1 MKIYNPSGFDSKLTG
16 SFTGSFKG
24 DGSNITSI
32 SSDNVI
38 FNFTAISSSQQ
49 IASDV
54 TGSFTSLSSSLE
66 SRISD
71 NESFSSSL
79 DATYATDAELAAV
92 SASLASE
99 LLKNTTDTLDGDLT
113 VTGTLTAQEFH
124 TELVSASILFDSGS
138 TKFGDSIDDIH
149 QFTGS
154 LKVSS
159 SIYTTSQTF
168 TPQDTTINTTNT
180 SINST
185 YITVG
190 NNTSD
195 NVYIGGSTLNTI
207 GGKVGIGT
215 TTLNALLTISGS
227 ANQNSTNPGI
237 SLTNSHSSQTVL
249 YIENGTTRGYE
260 LAVGGSSNSV
270 DPGSFYIYDG
280 TAAAARFIIDSSGDA
295 TFGGSITAA
304 SNTFK
309 CELDGSGNT
318 LLDLKSTGSQQI
330 RFFDTNSSYTE
341 AMRILRYDDK
351 LSITYGDNANEEAL
365 TVVGTGST
373 VGNVGI
379 GTTSPD
385 GQLTV
390 KGTTQIVTTDLN
402 ANTEVGL
409 SIMGLHTT
417 DNVGIT
423 VGKANSTKNS
433 GVFRYHHN
441 TDGGNDNYVGI
452 GHYAADDILNI
463 TSGGSVGIG
472 TTTPLADLHVN
483 NQSSDAQVLVQG
495 ANKMALHQDAAWNS
509 NILLGCYYDG
519 SNVVYGTANRGAFKI
534 VGLHDSPSQPQT
546 LSIYGANGG
555 ASAGATVTFNTVGFS
570 QDEDGNVA
578 IGTTTPRVKLD
589 VRGNASIGNIGT
601 PFNDAY
607 TTAFDSLQVGD
618 GTVIW
623 GRAADSHFSGNYY
636 VKNVS
641 NVAQDTYINTLPAQ
655 DLWLDNGS
663 GDLKYRS
670 AASGT
675 AGTQVSL
682 TTRFTI
688 TNSGVV
694 KIGAADDTP
703 AGTQFALAVKGDG
716 NRVAYF
722 DGNTAASVWW
732 GIGNTPQF
740 AIDSITGGGATF
752 WTHVSG
758 TWKERMRIT
767 SLGAI
772 EIAGA
777 GTTVNG
783 NAFITNTNSLAT
795 FGSTQSSG
803 VPKDMA
809 FFNGSERLRIQ
820 ATTGNVGIGTNN
832 PTSLLHLRKATGD
845 PMINIQAV
853 ASGDPGITFTSINN
867 RTGNI
872 FYSDGTTNAML
883 RYDHADVSFKLYAH
897 NTTVADFVLNETTAY
912 FPSQN
917 VGIGTTSPDITG
929 FGWNALTIVGGTTA
943 GSAGILE
950 LGAPS
955 TDANNQNYGIIAFMG
970 GTARNAQIAANR
982 DNATNDGRLSFWT
995 SPGSG
1000 GIVERMRISSDG
1012 MVGIG
1017 TSDFSDMTWGSPVIK
1032 IKGSRAGLGLY
1043 STGSLATISMTAS
1056 SSASTAVHLNLE
1068 GSTGDLSL
1076 YHYAAGGETVRFK
1089 GTGNIGIGTTSTNGR
1104 VDIRGVSG
1112 SPATSG
1118 TAQNGIL
1125 RIQNAS
1131 NNNTLDIGQ
1140 PTGTPYGTWL
1150 QAADKSDLNPIYT
1163 YPLSLNPNGGNVG
1176 IGTTNPI
1183 PKFHLTYSNG
1193 SYGTD
1198 ATSGFINQA
1207 TTGRATQRIRSI
1219 TDNPAELFFDIN
1231 GGIRWDISVRDSSGS
1246 YDMHF
1251 YRQGGTPG
1259 YNTVSNPSLTL
1270 KQNGDV
1276 YMPVGNVGI
1285 GVTTTS
1291 YKLEVSG
1298 GFAATAIT
1306 ETSALKFKENITPLN
1321 SQLEIINKLNPVNF
1335 DWKEDGKKDFGFIA
1349 DEVEEIIPELVSYK
1363 DDEVHGLHYS
1373 KLTPILVK
1381 ALQEQQTQIEELK
1394 QEIKKLKEI

>member
-154 LKVSS
+154 LKISS

-168 TPQDTTINTTNT
+168 TPQDTTINSTNT

-190 NNTSD
+190 NNTTD

-227 ANQNSTNPGI
+227 TNQNSANPGI
-237 SLTNSHSSQTVL
+237 SLTNSDNSQTVL
-249 YIENGTTRGYE
+249 FLENTTTRGYE

-270 DPGSFYIYDG
+270 DPGSFYVYDA
-280 TAAAARFIIDSSGDA
+280 TATLARFII
-295 TFGGSITAA
+295 
-304 SNTFK
+304 
-309 CELDGSGNT
+309 
-318 LLDLKSTGSQQI
+318 
-330 RFFDTNSSYTE
+330 NSS
-341 AMRILRYDDK
+341 
-351 LSITYGDNANEEAL
+351 
-365 TVVGTGST
+365 
-373 VGNVGI
+373 GNVGI
-379 GTTSPD
+379 GQTPSSIPNWRTLEIKGLSNGSLLNFEDSGSTRTGAIAMNDASSLMRFQTFTDADITFEPNNSEAMRVTGDGKVGIGTNNPDADRRLHIKNTDDVRGILIENTFTGSYAELHLSASREYRVGTGGSASDSNAQDNFYIYDRTAAQHRITLNSSGDVGIGTSSPD

-390 KGTTQIVTTDLN
+390 KGTTQTVTLDLN
-402 ANTEVGL
+402 ANPEAGL

-417 DNVGIT
+417 NNVGIT

-433 GVFRYHHN
+433 GVVRYHHN

-452 GHYAADDILNI
+452 GHYSADDILNI

-472 TTTPLADLHVN
+472 TTTPLTDLHVN

-519 SNVVYGTANRGAFKI
+519 SNVVYGTVNRGAFKI
-534 VGLHDSPSQPQT
+534 VGLHDSTSQPQT

-555 ASAGATVTFNTVGFS
+555 AAGSTVTFNSVGFS
-570 QDEDGNVA
+570 QDEDGNVG

-589 VRGNASIGNIGT
+589 VRGSASIGTIGL
-601 PFNDAY
+601 PFTDAY
-607 TTAFDSLQVGD
+607 TTSFDSLQVGD
-618 GTVIW
+618 GTVVW

-641 NVAQDTYINTLPAQ
+641 NVAQDTYINSLPAQ

-670 AASGT
+670 AATGT

-703 AGTQFALAVKGDG
+703 NSTQFALAIKGVGD
-716 NRVAYF
+716 RTAYF
-722 DGNTAASVWW
+722 DGSSAASVWW
-732 GIGNTPQF
+732 GVANTPQF
-740 AIDSITGGGATF
+740 AIDSVNGGGATF

-758 TWKERMRIT
+758 TWAERMRIT
-767 SLGAI
+767 SVGAI
-772 EIAGA
+772 EIKGA

-783 NAFITNTNSLAT
+783 NAFITNTNTLAT

-809 FFNGSERLRIQ
+809 FYNGAERMRIQ
-820 ATTGNVGIGTNN
+820 ATTGYVGIGTSSPSAMLDIVMPNSGGATRQDIFRLLQLSQNTLSCYMYGGSTDLVQLHVSGTEQNLSLTTGGVATATTATGIHLRSGGNVGIGTTSPFSTAKLQVKTDTDRNVAIQTGTLHTTGIKINAFNDAANTNIPLELNGSLLSLKTGESEKIRILANGNVGIGTTN
-832 PTSLLHLRKATGD
+832 PSSLLHLYKASGD
-845 PMINIQAV
+845 PMLNIQAV
-853 ASGDPGITFTSINN
+853 SGGDPGITFTSINN

-883 RYDHADVSFKLYAH
+883 RYDHADTSFKLYAH
-897 NTTVADFVLNETTAY
+897 NTTVVDFLLNETTSY
-912 FPSQN
+912 FPTQ
-917 VGIGTTSPDITG
+917 
-929 FGWNALTIVGGTTA
+929 
-943 GSAGILE
+943 
-950 LGAPS
+950 
-955 TDANNQNYGIIAFMG
+955 
-970 GTARNAQIAANR
+970 
-982 DNATNDGRLSFWT
+982 
-995 SPGSG
+995 
-1000 GIVERMRISSDG
+1000 
-1012 MVGIG
+1012 
-1017 TSDFSDMTWGSPVIK
+1017 
-1032 IKGSRAGLGLY
+1032 
-1043 STGSLATISMTAS
+1043 
-1056 SSASTAVHLNLE
+1056 
-1068 GSTGDLSL
+1068 
-1076 YHYAAGGETVRFK
+1076 
-1089 GTGNIGIGTTSTNGR
+1089 
-1104 VDIRGVSG
+1104 
-1112 SPATSG
+1112 
-1118 TAQNGIL
+1118 
-1125 RIQNAS
+1125 
-1131 NNNTLDIGQ
+1131 
-1140 PTGTPYGTWL
+1140 
-1150 QAADKSDLNPIYT
+1150 
-1163 YPLSLNPNGGNVG
+1163 NVG
-1176 IGTTNPI
+1176 IGTTNPV
-1183 PKFHLTYSNG
+1183 PKFHLVYSGG
-1193 SYGTD
+1193 SYAND
-1198 ATSGFINQA
+1198 ADSGFINQA
-1207 TTGRATQRIRSI
+1207 DTGRATQRIRSI
-1219 TDNPAELFFDIN
+1219 TDQPAELFFDVD
-1231 GGIRWDISVRDSSGS
+1231 GGIRWDISVRNSSSG
-1246 YDMHF
+1246 YKMNF
-1251 YRQGGTPG
+1251 YPQGATVG
-1259 YNTVSNPSLTL
+1259 YANVSSPTL
-1270 KQNGDV
+1270 QLEQDGDV
-1276 YMPVGNVGI
+1276 YIPIGNVGI

-1291 YKLEVSG
+1291 YRLEVSG

-1306 ETSALKFKENITPLN
+1306 ETSALKFKENITPLS

-1381 ALQEQQTQIEELK
+1381 ALQEQQTQIEVLK